1 MAYVKNGDYENM
13 MSRVFGKLETQREDA
28 SILNDV
34 VMKLKNKYDRGQSAL
49 DDKVRKLFN
58 RVVKLERAIPGGPNS
73 GGGRRTRGKKRG
85 RSKRKSR
92 RRKRTRKRRKKRR
105 KSRRRRR

>member
-73 GGGRRTRGKKRG
+73 GGGRRTRGKKR
-85 RSKRKSR
+85 RKSRTKRRKKKTRKR
-92 RRKRTRKRRKKRR
+92 RRKRRR
-105 KSRRRRR
+105 SR